1 MMIAVS
7 CICYFRLMGCW
18 MIKIIRYGLLMVC
31 LLFAAQKMF
40 VVAQHESSDPKQLSA
55 EIIVSEAKK
64 QCRNL
69 ICLFDVRN
77 DEQLFGN
84 NSFVGV
90 HLMNALREKVAP
102 IIVTTDNL
110 RHFCYWKTH
119 LMEVVKNFSFN
130 HLRYFLSN
138 IIMTQL
144 TDKDWYCYAHKKTKL
159 MLLIPKNYV
168 AINAS
173 GQKNDIHTQMKHCGF
188 DVSNLDKISNVS
200 PVTILKY
207 IDSHQRTYNNIIN
220 AFESMFIKH
229 RDQLINSLLWNIYV
243 AGHGEIVSIDRRYTA
258 ESITQREDELRRA
271 IALEDS
277 STREIEQ
284 YEDDLFYLKKLSDD
298 LNKHGVIR
306 SGYSAGLK
314 FNDFLQLISFFA
326 KNIQTSYLHYSTCFS
341 GGFNQA
347 LLNQELSQINAQF
360 IVSAKGI
367 NESEAYGQ
375 PSKVF
380 GSSVFTNFFTAV
392 GQFFCNPIEF
402 VAQQKVRKKDPIA
415 EIVSTVVNKHL
426 MDFDQPFV
434 RIPNVG
440 VFNAFSVDK
449 QVKILT
455 NAMVRAHELEG
466 APIDC
471 TDPEIKTILVY
482 PSYIGS
488 PLEINEGVAIV
499 SPAPQVAAQKET
511 IHVFEKVIYND
522 QLYAIIAN
530 FVSFNARYEPIIFV
544 IKELHCLDYAHS
556 GLEVGDKKPIVI
568 KDMVIYI
575 KGFGSNYLDVAID
588 VVFSFNNVNYS
599 CMEEINNL
607 QGSNELFKKF
617 KAMSF
622 SSIAQP
628 RFDRL
633 AEVLIGRTAM
643 KSFEKNEISL
653 PRIIEYFEN
662 KVVKKSVRVEK
673 PGSLKNVLL
682 LKRLDS
688 LERSITQEALSE
700 QKAWIKSK
708 NKSVAL
714 SLVRNLDRYKQE
726 AEKLIDEIDALP
738 QVRSGQ
744 LHDDL
749 KTRIMNAYT
758 IINKESKLAASQ
770 LSWLEYFAMHAPS
783 PRDMVKKV
791 GTKAS
796 KIIAPMSSRI
806 SRITESPKHLK
817 SR

>member
-1 MMIAVS
+1 
-7 CICYFRLMGCW
+7 MGCW
-18 MIKIIRYGLLMVC
+18 IMKKIRYGLLMIC
-31 LLFAAQKMF
+31 LFFATQKIF
-40 VVAQHESSDPKQLSA
+40 VVAQHQSSDPKQLLDQA
-55 EIIVSEAKK
+55 TALETKK

-84 NSFVGV
+84 NPFVGV

-144 TDKDWYCYAHKKTKL
+144 TDKDWYCYAHKKTEL

-168 AINAS
+168 AINVS
-173 GQKNDIHTQMKHCGF
+173 GHENDIHMQMKHCGF

-200 PVTILKY
+200 PATILKY
-207 IDSHQRTYNNIIN
+207 IDSHHRTYNNIIN
-220 AFESMFIKH
+220 AFASMFIKH
-229 RDQLINSLLWNIYV
+229 RDQLINSLFWNIYV
-243 AGHGEIVSIDRRYTA
+243 AGHGVIASIDRRYTA
-258 ESITQREDELRRA
+258 ESIAQREDELHRA

-277 STREIEQ
+277 SVREIEQ
-284 YEDDLFYLKKLSDD
+284 YKDDLFYLEQLSDD
-298 LNKHGVIR
+298 LKKHGVIR

-326 KNIQTSYLHYSTCFS
+326 KGIRTSYLHYTTCFS

-347 LLNQELSQINAQF
+347 LLNQELSQINAPF

-367 NESEAYGQ
+367 NETAVYGQ
-375 PSKVF
+375 LSKVF

-402 VAQQKVRKKDPIA
+402 VAQHKAGKKDPIA

-455 NAMVRAHELEG
+455 NAIVRAHELEG
-466 APIDC
+466 TPIDY
-471 TDPEIKTILVY
+471 TDPEIKTVFVY
-482 PSYIGS
+482 PSYVGS
-488 PLEINEGVAIV
+488 PLEINEAVAIV

-544 IKELHCLDYAHS
+544 IKE
-556 GLEVGDKKPIVI
+556 
-568 KDMVIYI
+568 
-575 KGFGSNYLDVAID
+575 
-588 VVFSFNNVNYS
+588 
-599 CMEEINNL
+599 
-607 QGSNELFKKF
+607 
-617 KAMSF
+617 
-622 SSIAQP
+622 
-628 RFDRL
+628 
-633 AEVLIGRTAM
+633 
-643 KSFEKNEISL
+643 
-653 PRIIEYFEN
+653 
-662 KVVKKSVRVEK
+662 
-673 PGSLKNVLL
+673 
-682 LKRLDS
+682 
-688 LERSITQEALSE
+688 
-700 QKAWIKSK
+700 
-708 NKSVAL
+708 
-714 SLVRNLDRYKQE
+714 
-726 AEKLIDEIDALP
+726 
-738 QVRSGQ
+738 
-744 LHDDL
+744 
-749 KTRIMNAYT
+749 
-758 IINKESKLAASQ
+758 
-770 LSWLEYFAMHAPS
+770 
-783 PRDMVKKV
+783 
-791 GTKAS
+791 
-796 KIIAPMSSRI
+796 
-806 SRITESPKHLK
+806 
-817 SR
+817 